1 MTVRIMIG
9 DALSQ
14 LAELPDESVHFVMT
28 SPPYWNLRS
37 YKGGDGMI
45 GLEPTFDAHLE
56 NLVAVFREV
65 RRVLRSDG
73 TLWLNYG
80 DAYASGS
87 NRSVTDSASKQ
98 ATYGG
103 NVVRK
108 GATEYGLKPKDL
120 MMMPAR
126 VAWALQ
132 ADGWWLRSEIIWHK
146 SNPMPESTRDRP
158 ASAHEKVF
166 LLSKSGDTLF
176 WTHSRKHGV
185 RTKPEPDYYW
195 RNRKTHVETD
205 VAPPNWRELVD
216 EDDKRIWA
224 RINRWCG
231 HDYFYDSEAVRVP
244 MADSSISRLAQNID
258 GQVGSKRAHEGRKS
272 NGNMKAVGGKQRGH
286 ERRHDGFNDRW
297 DAMTKDE
304 QQSGGANLRNVWKIA
319 THSFSEAHFAT
330 FPPALVEPCI
340 KAGTSEHG
348 VCGQCGAPWAR
359 EVVASGGT
367 IGQAWHDH
375 KSDKISGHSQTKH
388 SLARVDIG
396 QGKYARET
404 IGWSAS
410 CNHDAPTVPATIL
423 DPFGGAGTVGL
434 VADRFQR
441 DAILI
446 EISPDYA
453 KMAQRRIEADA
464 GGLFSSVVVG

>member
-28 SPPYWNLRS
+28 SPPYWGLRA

-108 GATEYGLKPKDL
+108 GTTEYGLKPKDL

-244 MADSSISRLAQNID
+244 MADSSISRLAQDID

-340 KAGTSEHG
+340 RAGTSAKG
-348 VCGQCGAPWAR
+348 VCGQCGAPWVR
-359 EVVASGGT
+359 VVEKKFKPQCEGDSRA
-367 IGQAWHDH
+367 H
-375 KSDKISGHSQTKH
+375 ISGPEMGHGWEGTP
-388 SLARVDIG
+388 RG
-396 QGKYARET
+396 TTET
-404 IGWSAS
+404 STTGWSPS
-410 CNHDAPTVPATIL
+410 CDHDAAPVPATCL
-423 DPFGGAGTVGL
+423 DPFAGAGTVGL
-434 VADRFQR
+434 VADRFHR